1 MHILQSLFIL
11 HKNNHQHLANPI
23 IKPHRYQ
30 ARLYFDPHE
39 VPWGCLA
46 SCMQRFPNQYN
57 KTHIICILFLVDVTT
72 QNDKE
77 DGHNS
82 LK

>member
-11 HKNNHQHLANPI
+11 NKNNHQHLANPI
-23 IKPHRYQ
+23 IKPHRCQ

-46 SCMQRFPNQYN
+46 SCMQRAFKSIQQDTHHMQYFFVN
-57 KTHIICILFLVDVTT
+57 VLT
-72 QNDKE
+72 QKDKE

-82 LK
+82 SE

>member
-1 MHILQSLFIL
+1 
-11 HKNNHQHLANPI
+11 
-23 IKPHRYQ
+23 
-30 ARLYFDPHE
+30 
-39 VPWGCLA
+39 
-46 SCMQRFPNQYN
+46 MQRFPNQYN

-82 LK
+82 LKWEVNFFKWNLKGQNMYDWKDFIKSYNMVGL